1 MVRMGRPP
9 VNRPACGLGAI
20 PRVRL
25 ETPPPTAPAA
35 TRPTV
40 RDRAYAAA
48 ARLKRSWYRRPRV
61 GLILGSG
68 LAGLADAI
76 DVEFDVAFED
86 LPGLLAPTAK
96 GHKGTVLC
104 GLLADVPVVACGG
117 RLHGYEGH
125 PDGQLRFPI
134 RLFDEMGVDAVVL
147 SNAAGGVN
155 PAFRAGDVM
164 LMTDHVDL
172 IGRQS
177 LAELRSLRLPTPA
190 ADCYCPRLCGAA
202 VEAAERIGRPLH
214 RGTYA
219 ALTGPTYETRAEY
232 RLFRTLKV
240 DAVGMSTAPEADE
253 AARRGLPVLA
263 FSTITNE
270 CDPDCLGET
279 SGDQVVDVASK
290 AEPFLRAVVEAV
302 FDREFGA

>member
-1 MVRMGRPP
+1 M
-9 VNRPACGLGAI
+9 
-20 PRVRL
+20 RL
-25 ETPPPTAPAA
+25 EPPPPTAPAA
-35 TRPTV
+35 TRPTT

-48 ARLKRSWYRRPRV
+48 ARLKRAWYRRPRV

-68 LAGLADAI
+68 LAGLAEAI

-86 LPGLLAPTAK
+86 LPGLLAPTALN
-96 GHKGTVLC
+96 HNGTVMC
-104 GLLADVPVVACGG
+104 GTLAGVPVVACGG

-155 PAFRAGDVM
+155 PALRKGDVM
-164 LMTDHVDL
+164 LMTDHLDL

-177 LAELRSLRLPTPA
+177 LTELRGVRLPTPA

-202 VEAAERIGRPLH
+202 EEAAAAIGRPMR

-232 RLFRTLKV
+232 RLFRTLSV

-279 SGDQVVDVASK
+279 TGAQVVDAAAA
-290 AEPFLRAVVEAV
+290 AEPYLRAVVEAV
-302 FDREFGA
+302 FDREFAD